1 MVLVTVAFLSL
12 ILGAPHSVAWTGHR
26 LGHLF
31 PISTLQAHGV
41 GVSASAAVVGD
52 EIGVRT
58 VNGDTAGEKRL
69 PSDENLPSSPPLSF
83 QKFLTMQVGEE
94 EVKLMGI
101 LWCLCSRS
109 FVRCSRLTF
118 YFNASSLF
126 CVHSHFVVMVQ
137 EKRVLITVRYTGL
150 TGLRPFFL
158 TVAKKI
164 KSSNPDV
171 IVEKDVLPVIE
182 NSDEIL
188 FEILVDGKVVI
199 GKGRSKKQSV
209 HRSGSGDANLAGGLS
224 VFVSMED
231 INLAIGKARRRRRPA
246 SVYSHKDAM
255 QDGEIRTPSAVRL
268 EMLRTNR
275 EIDQADK

>member
-94 EVKLMGI
+94 E
-101 LWCLCSRS
+101 
-109 FVRCSRLTF
+109 
-118 YFNASSLF
+118 
-126 CVHSHFVVMVQ
+126 